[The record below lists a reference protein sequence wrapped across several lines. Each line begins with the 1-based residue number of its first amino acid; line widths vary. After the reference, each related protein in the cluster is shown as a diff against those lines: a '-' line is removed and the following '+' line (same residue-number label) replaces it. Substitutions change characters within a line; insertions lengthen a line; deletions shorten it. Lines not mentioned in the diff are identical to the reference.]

1 MTTQQQQAAATRA
14 LKVGYKHHLR
24 HRRNKTHCVTFPSLL
39 LSGKWLQQQGFERGD
54 HVQVACTAG
63 RLVITIAKEQG

>member
-1 MTTQQQQAAATRA
+1 MATLHTPAAATRA

-24 HRRNKTHCVTFPSLL
+24 RRRNKTHCIIFPSLL

-54 HVQVACTAG
+54 RVQVACMAG
-63 RLVITIAKEQG
+63 RLEITVMKQ

>member
-1 MTTQQQQAAATRA
+1 MATPHTQPTVTRA
-14 LKVGYKHHLR
+14 LKVGYKHQLR
-24 HRRNKTHCVTFPSLL
+24 RRRYKTRYITIPCLL

-63 RLVITIAKEQG
+63 RLVITLAMR